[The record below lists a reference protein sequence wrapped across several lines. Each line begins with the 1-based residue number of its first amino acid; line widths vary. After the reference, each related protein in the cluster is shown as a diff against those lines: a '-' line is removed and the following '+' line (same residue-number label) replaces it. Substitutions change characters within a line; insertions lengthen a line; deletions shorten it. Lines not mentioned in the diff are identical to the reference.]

1 MRSVQEIDQE
11 LETLRGRLASVQGT
25 ETEIY
30 TRIVGYY
37 RSLKNWNKGK
47 REEYDHRRT
56 FEADAQVRRDEV
68 PGRSVPRDGGAAVGE
83 PAVGEPLVL
92 VGEPAVEV
100 RKTQGGRSPSSPE
113 SSSAFAT
120 ALAATTVETPP
131 AGGNGMVTYQYFYRN
146 GCSGCGPVRQ
156 KLAATGIPGIAY
168 DVDTDEGFAMA
179 AAKEI
184 MATPTVILYA
194 PDGSTLGRASAVQEI
209 DAILEQ

>member
-68 PGRSVPRDGGAAVGE
+68 PGRSVPRDGG
-83 PAVGEPLVL
+83 PAVG
-92 VGEPAVEV
+92 
-100 RKTQGGRSPSSPE
+100 
-113 SSSAFAT
+113 
-120 ALAATTVETPP
+120 
-131 AGGNGMVTYQYFYRN
+131 
-146 GCSGCGPVRQ
+146 
-156 KLAATGIPGIAY
+156 
-168 DVDTDEGFAMA
+168 
-179 AAKEI
+179 
-184 MATPTVILYA
+184 
-194 PDGSTLGRASAVQEI
+194 
-209 DAILEQ
+209 